1 MFHYVYR
8 TTVTTLG
15 ESFYYFGKHSTKNL
29 RDGYKGSGTMIKS
42 TLKHLDYLKQ
52 HDPDFTVENDV
63 LCYFETAVDALEFEE
78 LLVEEAKEKFGC
90 YCMNVAEGGIG
101 DYRAYMTDYQK
112 AEISRKIS
120 EANKGRKLSDESK
133 KLISIKKRNPSDET
147 RLKISLAVRS
157 RGPISEE
164 TRKRMSIAV
173 TGRKMSDETK
183 RKLSNLKK
191 GVKTNILPWL
201 SGTSM
206 RSDSSQRMWSIADK
220 IYDVWIKD
228 KIGHRKLKYKC
239 IVLGI
244 ADETMNFN
252 NLVNWFKDNNPH
264 DFDLP
269 KREH

>member
-1 MFHYVYR
+1 MFHYVYI

-29 RDGYKGSGTMIKS
+29 HDGYKGSGTMIKS

-101 DYRAYMTDYQK
+101 DPTAYMSESEK
-112 AEISRKIS
+112 KERGRKIS
-120 EANKGRKLSDESK
+120 ESLKGRMLSEETRTKISK
-133 KLISIKKRNPSDET
+133 STKNRKFSDET
-147 RLKISLAVRS
+147 RRKLSISLSGREASENTKRILAKFRTDILPWNNGRIKNSIDIQNLWAQSDLIYDIWLETQYKDRNLLNECISRGLKIS
-157 RGPISEE
+157 
-164 TRKRMSIAV
+164 KSI
-173 TGRKMSDETK
+173 RLQKMIKWFE
-183 RKLSNLKK
+183 K
-191 GVKTNILPWL
+191 G
-201 SGTSM
+201 
-206 RSDSSQRMWSIADK
+206 
-220 IYDVWIKD
+220 
-228 KIGHRKLKYKC
+228 
-239 IVLGI
+239 
-244 ADETMNFN
+244 
-252 NLVNWFKDNNPH
+252 NNPR